1 MTSGRLIS
9 QAGDIP
15 EALDAALRDPS
26 LYPHPVTG
34 IEVEETHISKVFLT
48 GPFVYKVKKP
58 VDFGF
63 VDFSTPEKRRHWC
76 GEELLLNQRLSHG
89 VYLEVVSITKE
100 PLGFALNGTGEPI
113 EYAVKMRQ
121 LPRERSMAELCR
133 QGQLTVGMV
142 EELARVLAHFYEEA
156 RSGPE
161 VDAMGSQGAVEAVT
175 EENFTQTEPF
185 VSDLLPRE
193 RFLFIRDAVREFLRR
208 HGELFQRRVDTGRV
222 RDGHGDLRLDHVYF
236 VNGIQ
241 IIDCIEFNERFRC
254 GDVAAD
260 LAFLAMDLDLLGWED
275 LGWNLIRAYA
285 YGARDPEVWVLLD
298 FYKCYRAY
306 VRCKVE
312 CLRLSEG
319 GMTDAHR
326 AVTEERAR
334 RAFNLAH
341 HYAGTFSRPTLW
353 VICGLSGSGKSTI
366 ADRLANCLRLPV
378 HRSDA
383 LRKRLFRASSVEGST
398 VTAFGEGIYTR
409 EATEKTYDALLSE
422 AMEDLASG
430 GSAIV
435 DATFAKR
442 RYRERARN
450 LARDK
455 GAAVV
460 FVECVSHDAVIRRRL
475 TRREGRKDL
484 SDARDHHFASQRLA
498 FEPVTE
504 MGHDEYVRVRT
515 DQPLVHSM
523 EQLFSLAYLC
533 QVREAK
539 GATEK

>member
-1 MTSGRLIS
+1 MG
-9 QAGDIP
+9 
-15 EALDAALRDPS
+15 
-26 LYPHPVTG
+26 
-34 IEVEETHISKVFLT
+34 
-48 GPFVYKVKKP
+48 
-58 VDFGF
+58 
-63 VDFSTPEKRRHWC
+63 
-76 GEELLLNQRLSHG
+76 
-89 VYLEVVSITKE
+89 
-100 PLGFALNGTGEPI
+100 
-113 EYAVKMRQ
+113 
-121 LPRERSMAELCR
+121 ELCR
-133 QGQLTVGMV
+133 RGQATVGMV
-142 EELARVLAHFYEEA
+142 EDLARVLATFYGDA

-185 VSDLLPRE
+185 VPDLLPRD
-193 RFLFIRDAVREFLRR
+193 RFLFIRDAVRNFLHR
-208 HGELFQRRVDTGRV
+208 HGQLFQRRVDTGRV

-260 LAFLAMDLDLLGWED
+260 LAFLAMDLDLVGRED

-285 YGARDPEVWVLLD
+285 HGAWDPEVWVLLD

-319 GMTDAHR
+319 GMTEAHQ
-326 AVTEERAR
+326 ALTEKRAR
-334 RAFNLAH
+334 REFNLAH
-341 HYAGTFSRPTLW
+341 DYAATFSRPTLW

-366 ADRLANCLRLPV
+366 ADHLANCLRLPV

-383 LRKRLFRASSVEGST
+383 VRKRLFRSPSGEAT
-398 VTAFGEGIYTR
+398 VAAFGEGIYTPA
-409 EATEKTYDALLSE
+409 ATEKTYDSLLSE
-422 AMEDLASG
+422 AREDLASG

-435 DATFAKR
+435 DATFAQR
-442 RYRERARN
+442 THRERARK

-455 GAAVV
+455 GAAIVV
-460 FVECVSHDAVIRRRL
+460 VECISHDAVIRRRL
-475 TRREGRKDL
+475 SKREGRKVL
-484 SDARDHHFASQRLA
+484 SDARPQHFASQRLA

-504 MGHDEYVRVRT
+504 MDDDQYIRVRT
-515 DQPLVHSM
+515 DQPLIHSM

-533 QVREAK
+533 QVRQARK
-539 GATEK
+539 ATEK

>member
-1 MTSGRLIS
+1 MTSGRFIS

-15 EALDAALRDPS
+15 EALDAALRDPAF
-26 LYPHPVTG
+26 YPHPVAA

-63 VDFSTPEKRRHWC
+63 LDFSALEKRRHWC
-76 GEELLLNQRLSHG
+76 EQELLLNQRLSQG

-100 PLGFALNGTGEPI
+100 PLGFALNGSGEPV

-121 LPRERSMAELCR
+121 LPRERSMVELCR
-133 QGQLTVGMV
+133 RGQSTVAMV
-142 EELARVLAHFYEEA
+142 EDLALVLAAFYGDA

-175 EENFTQTEPF
+175 EENFTQTAPF
-185 VSDLLPRE
+185 VPDLLPRD
-193 RFLFIRDAVREFLRR
+193 RFLFIRDAVRDFLRR
-208 HGELFQRRVDTGRV
+208 HGELFRRRVDTGRV

-236 VNGIQ
+236 VDGIQ

-260 LAFLAMDLDLLGWED
+260 LAFLAMDLDLVGRED

-285 YGARDPEVWVLLD
+285 HGAWDPEVWVLLD

-319 GMTDAHR
+319 GMSEAHQ
-326 AVTEERAR
+326 ALTKKRAR
-334 RAFNLAH
+334 RAFDLARD
-341 HYAGTFSRPTLW
+341 YAGTFTRPTLW
-353 VICGLSGSGKSTI
+353 VICGFSGSGKSTI
-366 ADRLANCLRLPV
+366 ADYLANCLRIRV

-383 LRKRLFRASSVEGST
+383 VRKRLFPSPSVDEAT
-398 VTAFGEGIYTR
+398 VPAFGEGIYTP
-409 EATEKTYDALLSE
+409 EATEKTYEALLSE
-422 AMEDLASG
+422 AMKDLDSG

-442 RYRERARN
+442 RHRERARD
-450 LARDK
+450 LVRDS

-460 FVECVSHDAVIRRRL
+460 FAECISSDAVIRRRL
-475 TRREGRKDL
+475 SRREGRKHL
-484 SDARDHHFASQRLA
+484 SDARPQHFVSQRLA

-504 MGHDEYVRVRT
+504 LDEDQHLRVRT
-515 DQPLVHSM
+515 DQALIHSM

-533 QVREAK
+533 QVRQARK
-539 GATEK
+539 ATGN